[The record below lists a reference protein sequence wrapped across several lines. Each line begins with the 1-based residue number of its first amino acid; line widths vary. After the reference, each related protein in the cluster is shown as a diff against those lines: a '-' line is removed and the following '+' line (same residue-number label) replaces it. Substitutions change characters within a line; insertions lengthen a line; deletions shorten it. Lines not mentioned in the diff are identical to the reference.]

1 MDDLFRTLE
10 QWVRA
15 ASWSRD
21 PAGVRRM
28 VAGLA
33 PLFRSLGARVDLVSL
48 DPWNT
53 WDEDG
58 RAVRVAVG
66 PALWAVKRPTAPAQV
81 LLVAHADTALPPAR
95 PPERGI
101 HRGRPALW
109 GVGALDAKGGI
120 AVAWEALRRF
130 ESGDLPEPAV
140 GWGVWIAPDE
150 ELGSPASAPLLVSRA
165 ARYEAALVFEP
176 SHSDGALV
184 SDRMGSGNFT
194 VVVHGRRAHVGRNP
208 DEGRN
213 AVHALAALV
222 VELERWAGDTPGVR
236 VNVGEIRGGEAV
248 NVIPER
254 AVARWNVRC
263 RDPLDVQRFTEG
275 LTRIHARIEAR
286 YGVRLEIHGEFGRPP
301 RRLDDRTLALYER
314 LAECAGRSGRPLRW
328 APSGG
333 VSDANLLSAAGLA
346 CADGLGPRGDGMHTP
361 EEWVD
366 LHSLEERIELVTE
379 FLRTLDA
386 ARRPGGRS
394 AGAVP

>member
-1 MDDLFRTLE
+1 MDDLFGTLE
-10 QWVRA
+10 RWVRV

-28 VAGLA
+28 VASLT
-33 PLFRSLGARVDLVSL
+33 PLFRSLGACVDLVSL

-66 PALWAVKRPTAPAQV
+66 PALWAVKRPMAPVQV
-81 LLVAHADTALPPAR
+81 LLVAHADTALPLAA
-95 PPERGI
+95 PPERGT
-101 HRGRPALW
+101 HRGRPTLR

-130 ESGDLPEPAV
+130 EAGDLPEPAV

-165 ARYEAALVFEP
+165 ARYGAALVFEP
-176 SHSDGALV
+176 SHPDGALV
-184 SDRMGSGNFT
+184 SDRTGSGNFT
-194 VVVHGRRAHVGRNP
+194 VVVHGRRAHAGRNP

-213 AVHALAALV
+213 AVHALAAFV
-222 VELERWAGDTPGVR
+222 VELERWAEDTPGVR

-263 RDPLDVQRFTEG
+263 RDPLDVQRFSQG

-286 YGVRLEIHGEFGRPP
+286 YDVRLEVHGEFGRPP

-314 LAECAGRSGRPLRW
+314 LAECAGRIGRSLRW

-333 VSDANLLSAAGLA
+333 VSDANLLSAAGVA

-379 FLRTLDA
+379 FLRTLNA
-386 ARRPGGRS
+386 ACRAGGRS
-394 AGAVP
+394 PGAVP